1 MLAELTLPETTPTE
15 AEVRLAQESS
25 RRLSKIVKRD
35 RPLRLTTTDEG
46 RETVE
51 IPAAAAELL
60 VRLLAE
66 MARGNAV
73 TLIPIHAELT
83 TQRVADLLGVSRPFV
98 VKEIEENRLPARKVG
113 THRRVLFHDLI
124 AYKKRMDANRQ
135 KALDDLSALDQ
146 ELGLQ

>member
-1 MLAELTLPETTPTE
+1 MLAELTLPENTPTE

-35 RPLRLTTTDEG
+35 QPLRLTTVDNG
-46 RETVE
+46 RQTVE

-60 VRLLAE
+60 VRLLVE
-66 MARGNAV
+66 MALGNAV

-83 TQRVADLLGVSRPFV
+83 TQQVADLLGVSRPFV
-98 VKEIEENRLPARKVG
+98 VKEIEMNRLPARKVG
-113 THRRVLFHDLI
+113 THRRVLFKDLI